1 MYEYKFINVPVDKSF
16 KCKRGGF
23 FEKCKDIFEKIDHIF
38 VDIIKEEA
46 KNGWRLK
53 QIVTP
58 INEKSGVNSTYAY
71 EIIFERK
78 VENYA

>member
-1 MYEYKFINVPVDKSF
+1 MQKGNS
-16 KCKRGGF
+16 
-23 FEKCKDIFEKIDHIF
+23 FEKCK
-38 VDIIKEEA
+38 DIIKEEA

-58 INEKSGVNSTYAY
+58 INEKSGVNIIYAY

>member
-16 KCKRGGF
+16 KRKRGDS
-23 FEKCKDIFEKIDHIF
+23 FEKCK
-38 VDIIKEEA
+38 DIIKEEA

-53 QIVTP
+53 QIITP
-58 INEKSGVNSTYAY
+58 INEKSGVNIIYAY

>member
-1 MYEYKFINVPVDKSF
+1 MYEYRFINVPVDKSF
-16 KCKRGGF
+16 KVKRGDS
-23 FEKCKDIFEKIDHIF
+23 FEKCKE
-38 VDIIKEEA
+38 IIVEEA

-58 INEKSGVNSTYAY
+58 INEKTGVNITYAY

-78 VENYA
+78 VSNETQ

>member
-1 MYEYKFINVPVDKSF
+1 M
-16 KCKRGGF
+16 
-23 FEKCKDIFEKIDHIF
+23 
-38 VDIIKEEA
+38 IKEEA

-58 INEKSGVNSTYAY
+58 INEKSGLNITYAY

-78 VENYA
+78 VENNV

>member
-1 MYEYKFINVPVDKSF
+1 MYEYRFINVPVDKSF
-16 KCKRGGF
+16 KVKRGDS
-23 FEKCKDIFEKIDHIF
+23 FEKCKE
-38 VDIIKEEA
+38 IIVEEA

-58 INEKSGVNSTYAY
+58 INEKTGVNITYAY

-78 VENYA
+78 VSNEA

>member
-16 KCKRGGF
+16 KCKRGNS
-23 FEKCKDIFEKIDHIF
+23 FEKCK
-38 VDIIKEEA
+38 DIIKEEA

>member
-16 KCKRGGF
+16 KSKRGDS
-23 FEKCKDIFEKIDHIF
+23 FEKCKE
-38 VDIIKEEA
+38 IIKEEA

-58 INEKSGVNSTYAY
+58 INEKTGINVTYTY

-78 VENYA
+78 VTNEV

>member
-16 KCKRGGF
+16 KGKRGDS
-23 FEKCKDIFEKIDHIF
+23 FEKCKDI
-38 VDIIKEEA
+38 IKEEV

>member
-16 KCKRGGF
+16 KCKRGDS
-23 FEKCKDIFEKIDHIF
+23 FEKCKDIIR
-38 VDIIKEEA
+38 EEA
-46 KNGWRLK
+46 QSVWRVK

-58 INEKSGVNSTYAY
+58 INEKTSVNIIYAY

>member
-1 MYEYKFINVPVDKSF
+1 MYEYRFINVPVDKSF
-16 KCKRGGF
+16 KVKRGDS
-23 FEKCKDIFEKIDHIF
+23 FEKCKE
-38 VDIIKEEA
+38 IIVEEA

-58 INEKSGVNSTYAY
+58 INEKTGVNVTYAY

-78 VENYA
+78 VSNEDQ

>member
-1 MYEYKFINVPVDKSF
+1 MYEYKFINVPVNKSF

-23 FEKCKDIFEKIDHIF
+23 FEKCK
-38 VDIIKEEA
+38 DIIKEEA

>member
-16 KCKRGGF
+16 KAKRGDS
-23 FEKCKDIFEKIDHIF
+23 FEKCKE
-38 VDIIKEEA
+38 VIKEEA

-58 INEKSGVNSTYAY
+58 INEKTGINVTYAY
-71 EIIFERK
+71 EIIFERE
-78 VENYA
+78 VVNEV

>member
-23 FEKCKDIFEKIDHIF
+23 FEKWK
-38 VDIIKEEA
+38 DIIKEEA
-46 KNGWRLK
+46 KNGWRIK

>member
-16 KCKRGGF
+16 KCKRGDS
-23 FEKCKDIFEKIDHIF
+23 FEKCKDI
-38 VDIIKEEA
+38 IKEEV

-58 INEKSGVNSTYAY
+58 IMKSQVL
-71 EIIFERK
+71 IVPMLMK
-78 VENYA
+78 

>member
-16 KCKRGGF
+16 KVKRGDS
-23 FEKCKDIFEKIDHIF
+23 FEKCKE
-38 VDIIKEEA
+38 IIKEEA

-58 INEKSGVNSTYAY
+58 INEKTGINVTYAY
-71 EIIFERK
+71 EIIFERE
-78 VENYA
+78 VVNEV

>member
-23 FEKCKDIFEKIDHIF
+23 FEKCKDI
-38 VDIIKEEA
+38 IKEEV

>member
-16 KCKRGGF
+16 KCKREGS
-23 FEKCKDIFEKIDHIF
+23 FEKCK
-38 VDIIKEEA
+38 DIIKEEA

-58 INEKSGVNSTYAY
+58 INEKSGLTITYAY

-78 VENYA
+78 VENNV

>member
-16 KCKRGGF
+16 KCKRGDS
-23 FEKCKDIFEKIDHIF
+23 FEKCK
-38 VDIIKEEA
+38 DIIKEEA
-46 KNGWRLK
+46 KSGWRLK

-58 INEKSGVNSTYAY
+58 INEKTGVNVTYAY

-78 VENYA
+78 VENNV

>member
-1 MYEYKFINVPVDKSF
+1 MYEYMFINVPVDKSF
-16 KCKRGGF
+16 KVKRGDS
-23 FEKCKDIFEKIDHIF
+23 FEKCKE
-38 VDIIKEEA
+38 IIVEEA

-58 INEKSGVNSTYAY
+58 INEKTGVNITYAY

-78 VENYA
+78 VSNETQ